1 MIYTRVVVIGGGF
14 GGINCVQTLKKA
26 NLDILLI
33 DKKNHHLFQP
43 LLYQV
48 ASAALSPADIATPLR
63 EIFANQKNATV
74 IMGTVESIDKKKR
87 EIVLVNGDHIP
98 YDYLV
103 VAAGARHSY
112 FGNDQWEPL
121 APGLK
126 TITDAL
132 KIRERILISF
142 EKAER
147 MDSIHE
153 AEKYLNFVI
162 IGGGPTGVE
171 MAGAIAEIAHQTM
184 FKNFRRINPE
194 KSKIYIVEGAPRVLP
209 PFPEK
214 LSLKAKKDLEK
225 MGVRVITGE
234 LVTNITEEGVQV
246 GNDFIAARNVIW
258 AAGNQASSLLK
269 TLDVPLDRQ
278 GRAMVEPDLS
288 IPKHPEIFVVGD
300 AACTIGKD
308 GKPLPAVAP
317 TAIQQGRYVGRIIRR
332 QVRKEKRRPFKYFD
346 KGGIATIGKNRAV
359 GFFRGM
365 HFKGIFA
372 WLIWGF
378 IHVFYLV
385 SYRSQFAVMLDWV
398 FHYMT
403 GLRGARL
410 IHKNI
415 DDELPNLNNV
425 NSGRNLDTKEKK

>member
-1 MIYTRVVVIGGGF
+1 MIYTRVVIIGGGF
-14 GGINCVQTLKKA
+14 GGINCAQTLKKA
-26 NLDILLI
+26 NLDVLLI

-63 EIFANQKNATV
+63 EIFANQLNTTV
-74 IMGTVESIDKKKR
+74 LMGTVETIDKKNK
-87 EIVLVNGDHIP
+87 EVILVNGDHIP

-103 VAAGARHSY
+103 LAPGARHSY

-147 MDSIHE
+147 MDSIQE

-162 IGGGPTGVE
+162 IGAGPTGVE
-171 MAGAIAEIAHQTM
+171 MAGAIAEIAHKTM
-184 FKNFRRINPE
+184 FKNFRRINTE
-194 KSKIYIVEGAPRVLP
+194 KSKIYLVEGAPRVLP

-214 LSLKAKKDLEK
+214 LSKRAQRDLEK

-234 LVTNITEEGVQV
+234 MVTNLTEEGAQV
-246 GNDFIAARNVIW
+246 GEDFIAARNIIW
-258 AAGNQASSLLK
+258 AAGNQAAPLLK
-269 TLDVPLDRQ
+269 TLETPLDRQ
-278 GRAMVEPDLS
+278 GRVMVEKDLS
-288 IPKHPEIFVVGD
+288 IPGHPEIFVVGD

-308 GKPLPAVAP
+308 GKPLPAIAP
-317 TAIQQGRYVGRIIRR
+317 TAIQQGRYVGKIIRR
-332 QVRKEKRRPFKYFD
+332 QVPKEKRRPFKYFD
-346 KGGIATIGKNRAV
+346 KGSLATIGKNKAV
-359 GFFRGM
+359 GYFRGIY
-365 HFKGIFA
+365 FKGILA

-378 IHVFYLV
+378 IHIFYLV

-415 DDELPNLNNV
+415 DDELPKHDRRKNEGKNP
-425 NSGRNLDTKEKK
+425 

>member
-14 GGINCVQTLKKA
+14 AGINCVKTLSKA

-63 EIFANQKNATV
+63 EIFATQKNTTV
-74 IMGTVESIDKKKR
+74 LMGTVESIDKEKR
-87 EIVLVNGDHIP
+87 ELILKNGDHIP

-103 VAAGARHSY
+103 IGTGAKHSY
-112 FGNDQWEPL
+112 FGNDQWEML

-132 KIRERILISF
+132 KIRERVLLSF

-147 MDSIHE
+147 MDSIQE

-162 IGGGPTGVE
+162 IGAGPTGVE
-171 MAGAIAEIAHQTM
+171 MAGSIAEIAHKTL

-194 KSKIYIVEGAPRVLP
+194 KSKIYLVEGAPRVLP

-214 LSLKAKKDLEK
+214 LSERAKKDLEK
-225 MGVRVITGE
+225 MGVRVLTSQ

-246 GNDFIAARNVIW
+246 GDDFIEARNIIW
-258 AAGNQASSLLK
+258 AAGNQASPLLK
-269 TLDVPLDRQ
+269 TLDIPLDRQ
-278 GRAMVEPDLS
+278 GRAIVEPDLS
-288 IPKHPEIFVVGD
+288 IPGHPEIFVIGD
-300 AACTIGKD
+300 AACAMGKD
-308 GKPLPAVAP
+308 KKPLPAIAP
-317 TAIQQGRYVGRIIRR
+317 TAIQQGRYVGKLIRR
-332 QVRKEKRRPFKYFD
+332 SIPKEKRRPFKYFD
-346 KGGIATIGKNRAV
+346 KGSLATIGKNKAV
-359 GFFRGM
+359 GYFRGC
-365 HFKGIFA
+365 HFKGVFA

-378 IHVFYLV
+378 IHIFYLV

-410 IHKNI
+410 IHKSI
-415 DDELPNLNNV
+415 DDEMPTAK
-425 NSGRNLDTKEKK
+425 SKK